1 MESKTHWVYIVE
13 CSDGSLYTGYTTDIQ
28 RRVKTHNEGR
38 GAKYTRPRLPV
49 RLVYS
54 ERFSDVS
61 SAMSREYEIKQ
72 LTRKQ
77 KLALINE
84 NVPRRNR

>member
-1 MESKTHWVYIVE
+1 MESKSHWVYIVE
-13 CSDGSLYTGYTTDIQ
+13 CNDGSLYTGYTTDIE

-49 RLVYS
+49 ILVYS
-54 ERFSDVS
+54 ERFSDIS

-84 NVPRRNR
+84 NFPRRNR